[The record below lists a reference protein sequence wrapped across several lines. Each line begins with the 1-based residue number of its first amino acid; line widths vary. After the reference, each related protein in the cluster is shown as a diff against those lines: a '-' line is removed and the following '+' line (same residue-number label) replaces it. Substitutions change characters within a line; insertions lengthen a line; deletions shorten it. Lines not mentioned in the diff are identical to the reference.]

1 MSDKLYD
8 SVLVGW
14 AEAPDYNDN
23 QELLSWRVRLKDT
36 ELQDMLKKYATR
48 KDEEGQ
54 GGNVY
59 LKLFM
64 SKGGKA
70 CCSVWDPNSEVAKQK
85 REAKKAAQPVADD
98 LPF

>member
-8 SVLVGW
+8 SILVGW

-23 QELLSWRVRLKDT
+23 QELLSWRVRLKDI

-70 CCSVWDPNSEVAKQK
+70 CCSVWDPNSEAAKQK
-85 REAKKAAQPVADD
+85 REAKKAAVSDD

>member
-14 AEAPDYNDN
+14 AESPDYNDN

-70 CCSVWDPNSEVAKQK
+70 CCSVWDPNSEAAKQK
-85 REAKKAAQPVADD
+85 REAKKAAQPVSDD

>member
-8 SVLVGW
+8 S
-14 AEAPDYNDN
+14 APDYNDN

-70 CCSVWDPNSEVAKQK
+70 CCSVWDPNSEAAKQK